1 MLYSVYMNTKQYNT
15 LITKAKQIMSKSLDP
30 IHDLSHVERV
40 VKTTKKMCHEMQLK
54 EADRQILTLAAWWHD
69 TSRTKTRKP
78 SILLMPFL
86 DDAFSALLL
95 WFYACRNGIFFH
107 PVVRVAIRII
117 FCKTIGTGKYLT
129 RTILQKQHRHLV
141 DILKDADTLDV
152 LHVERAKQACLLAEQ
167 STMYYFGY
175 KMLVW
180 WHLSTKALELRTS
193 VAKKYLTQILKDFML
208 WVKQDHILE
217 WHTKQYGTAWLEKQL
232 KKCERYINALEYSSH
247 QVCP

>member
-1 MLYSVYMNTKQYNT
+1 MNTKQYNT

-95 WFYACRNGIFFH
+95 WVAFRRRLNSLWGNRSKEIKCQVYPCIYSLWI
-107 PVVRVAIRII
+107 PTVVFA
-117 FCKTIGTGKYLT
+117 F
-129 RTILQKQHRHLV
+129 
-141 DILKDADTLDV
+141 
-152 LHVERAKQACLLAEQ
+152 
-167 STMYYFGY
+167 
-175 KMLVW
+175 
-180 WHLSTKALELRTS
+180 
-193 VAKKYLTQILKDFML
+193 
-208 WVKQDHILE
+208 
-217 WHTKQYGTAWLEKQL
+217 
-232 KKCERYINALEYSSH
+232 
-247 QVCP
+247 